1 MGRRHFIFGPDP
13 RTADSTEVPSALV
26 DAEKVQ
32 SRRHFPPSQEASKG
46 GTADCLEIYSKKHC
60 PPPSA
65 EQSDGASS
73 GVRRFDAVKHK
84 QYDEE
89 VKDSKEGRRHV
100 PGPSSQLDA
109 ALQVKG
115 RESRRCRQAF
125 EGSSGQASLG
135 RETGVWE
142 PGQSDSRTQRRYIQ
156 PQDHLQWSGAVP
168 GQFPDSK
175 PQGIRCSSTSPTYLD
190 VNAATALGSGAPEA
204 ASSTAL
210 VCFGPRSQTPR
221 KRRVGVQ
228 ADNLVGGTLRGPA
241 SSKVGEIRPSRRPVD
256 QGTSLL
262 GGYLRSS
269 SEVDRAP
276 SPLPQRPQDNLA
288 GSACL
293 PTVRAN

>member
-1 MGRRHFIFGPDP
+1 MKRLQTPKRD
-13 RTADSTEVPSALV
+13 V
-26 DAEKVQ
+26 D
-32 SRRHFPPSQEASKG
+32 
-46 GTADCLEIYSKKHC
+46 TC
-60 PPPSA
+60 
-65 EQSDGASS
+65 
-73 GVRRFDAVKHK
+73 
-84 QYDEE
+84 
-89 VKDSKEGRRHV
+89 
-100 PGPSSQLDA
+100 PGPQAIWMLHCRLLSA
-109 ALQVKG
+109 CCQVKG

-125 EGSSGQASLG
+125 EGQLRAP
-135 RETGVWE
+135 R
-142 PGQSDSRTQRRYIQ
+142 PDSRTQRRYIQ
-156 PQDHLQWSGAVP
+156 PQDHLRWSGAVP

-228 ADNLVGGTLRGPA
+228 DNLVGGTLRGPA
-241 SSKVGEIRPSRRPVD
+241 SSKVGEVRPSRRPVD

-262 GGYLRSS
+262 GGYLRSA